1 MHYSVLNRATVRV
14 ANTRDVS
21 GRVTAKSVKHGFC
34 AKTNLIIARRWLM
47 LVTVS
52 MGLYL
57 LLPDRGLAHD
67 DQGQN
72 DQGING
78 TYSVHITG
86 YVITDSAGDKVPLA
100 VAGRVTHFVNGTR
113 GTESGV
119 ATSSFNGVLSTVPF
133 TGTLELNSDGVSWS
147 EIVKQ
152 SIPGGLTL
160 HFILYPT
167 PDGNIINEVETD
179 SGTILAG
186 ILTRGSPTRDEQ

>member
-1 MHYSVLNRATVRV
+1 MGKLSDA
-14 ANTRDVS
+14 
-21 GRVTAKSVKHGFC
+21 
-34 AKTNLIIARRWLM
+34 NLIIARRWLV
-47 LVTVS
+47 LVTAS

-57 LLPDRGLAHD
+57 VLPNRGLAHD

-86 YVITDSAGDKVPLA
+86 YVITDSSGDKVPLA
-100 VAGRVTHFVNGTR
+100 VAGQVTHFTNGTR

-167 PDGNIINEVETD
+167 PDVNIINEVETD

-186 ILTRGSPTRDEQ
+186 ILTRGSPTRDE

>member
-1 MHYSVLNRATVRV
+1 MRYSVLNRATARV

-34 AKTNLIIARRWLM
+34 AKTNLIIARRWLV
-47 LVTVS
+47 LVTAS

-57 LLPDRGLAHD
+57 LLPNRGLAQNN
-67 DQGQN
+67 QGQN
-72 DQGING
+72 DRGING

-86 YVITDSAGDKVPLA
+86 YVITDSSGDKVPLA
-100 VAGRVTHFVNGTR
+100 VAGRVTHFAN

-119 ATSSFNGVLSTVPF
+119 ATSSFNGQLSTVPF
-133 TGTLELNSDGVSWS
+133 TGTLTRNPDGVSWS
-147 EIVKQ
+147 ETVHQ
-152 SIPGGLTL
+152 TIPGGLTL

-186 ILTRGSPTRDEQ
+186 VLTRGSPTRDEQ

>member
-1 MHYSVLNRATVRV
+1 MGKLSNA
-14 ANTRDVS
+14 
-21 GRVTAKSVKHGFC
+21 
-34 AKTNLIIARRWLM
+34 NLIIARRWLV
-47 LVTVS
+47 LVTAS

-57 LLPDRGLAHD
+57 VLPNRGLAHD

-86 YVITDSAGDKVPLA
+86 YVITDASGDKVPLA
-100 VAGRVTHFVNGTR
+100 VAGRVTHFANGT
-113 GTESGV
+113 EIGV

-133 TGTLELNSDGVSWS
+133 TGTLKRNSDGSWS

-186 ILTRGSPTRDEQ
+186 VLTRGSPTGDEQ

>member
-100 VAGRVTHFVNGTR
+100 VAGQVTHFTNKTS

-147 EIVKQ
+147 EIVTQ

-179 SGTILAG
+179 PGTILAG
-186 ILTRGSPTRDEQ
+186 VLTR